1 GDEIDIHLKVDG
13 DKIKDIKFEGRGCAI
28 SQASA
33 SMLTEMVQGKPLT
46 SVKDLSKDDIL
57 ENIGLMNLGPAR
69 IKCALL
75 SLKVL
80 KLGMVRPIAQ
90 NFNTRY
96 YRLWNPLEQA
106 TCKACG
112 FSTYFAP
119 NEEGEA
125 CPQCG
130 AKM

>member
-1 GDEIDIHLKVDG
+1 MPNVGSHDIRKIIFDNFNDTDVRFSNDEILGYLNQIDKYKELDDVLDFG
-13 DKIKDIKFEGRGCAI
+13 D
-28 SQASA
+28 
-33 SMLTEMVQGKPLT
+33 
-46 SVKDLSKDDIL
+46 
-57 ENIGLMNLGPAR
+57 
-69 IKCALL
+69 ALL
-75 SLKVL
+75 EMEKS
-80 KLGMVRPIAQ
+80 GMLRPIAQ

-96 YRLWNPLEQA
+96 YRLWNTLEQA

-130 AKM
+130 AKMWQNS